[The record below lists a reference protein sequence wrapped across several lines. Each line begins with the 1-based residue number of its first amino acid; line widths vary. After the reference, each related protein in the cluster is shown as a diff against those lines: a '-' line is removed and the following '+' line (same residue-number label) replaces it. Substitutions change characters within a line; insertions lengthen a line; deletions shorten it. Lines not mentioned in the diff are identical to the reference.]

1 MNEATDS
8 KFMTRKWNIVN
19 DQSDAKYDVGKDVI
33 YNTEASKVITVMLTI

>member
-8 KFMTRKWNIVN
+8 KFMTRKWDIVN